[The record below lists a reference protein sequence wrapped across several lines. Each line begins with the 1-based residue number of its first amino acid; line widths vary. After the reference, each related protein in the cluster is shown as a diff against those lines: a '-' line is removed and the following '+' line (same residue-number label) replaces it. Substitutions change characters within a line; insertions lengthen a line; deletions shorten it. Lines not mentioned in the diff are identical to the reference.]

1 MSCFSMSIYVRF
13 SQKNVK
19 SDVRL
24 PSDGISDRPRGGDLV
39 FVTRGMR
46 KKFLFKCMP
55 FAGVEE
61 NCFEGFL
68 GKLQVFH

>member
-1 MSCFSMSIYVRF
+1 MFLLGV
-13 SQKNVK
+13 
-19 SDVRL
+19 
-24 PSDGISDRPRGGDLV
+24 GGGGGGGGGGLV